1 MCEAVIIP
9 DTNLFSSSDF
19 SAISS
24 SSKEF
29 MIKSKEKQDMNNPN
43 MKISLVTEKMCNLRL
58 ALLNVGLL
66 IE

>member
-29 MIKSKEKQDMNNPN
+29 MIKSKEKQAMNNPD
-43 MKISLVTEKMCNLRL
+43 MKISPVTDR
-58 ALLNVGLL
+58 
-66 IE
+66 